1 MEDAG
6 LGVRL
11 VLIEARVQRDGEKET
26 REGAKE
32 GKKEKGEVGLWC
44 GDRGRTEA
52 KVAEQKEEAGTCG
65 PSQGR
70 SGREERKGR
79 TAGLHGRRRCSGK
92 GDKGKEGEDAGEDRA
107 QTNASR
113 AEHEGGRRGR
123 PTRESRE
130 GEGERRRCLCE
141 GGGWEGGGGKGGAN
155 GDE

>member
-6 LGVRL
+6 LGVPL

-32 GKKEKGEVGLWC
+32 GKKEKPGEAGLWC
-44 GDRGRTEA
+44 GRGRTEA

-79 TAGLHGRRRCSGK
+79 TAGLHGRRHCGGK

-107 QTNASR
+107 RTKASR

-130 GEGERRRCLCE
+130 GEGERRRCLNE
-141 GGGWEGGGGKGGAN
+141 GRGWEGGGKGG
-155 GDE
+155 GEW